1 MSDIDS
7 WENRVESKLGGIM
20 QAQAVTA
27 QNLDTIYK
35 TLEEIK
41 KDQREAFERIRAIE
55 QEPAQCDTA
64 CANKKRVEQLE
75 SNQRWGVTTM
85 IGSLFAYVMYH
96 VFGKG
101 TL

>member
-27 QNLDTIYK
+27 QHLDTIDK

-41 KDQREAFERIRAIE
+41 QDQREAFERIRAIE

-85 IGSLFAYVMYH
+85 IGSLFSYVMYH